1 MNTEKDKKTKNIS
14 AFPLPTDAGY
24 NGRTGVTLR
33 DYFAA
38 KAMQGLLANG
48 NTRGANLIRQSY
60 QIADEMME
68 ERNKIETNTNQLL

>member
-1 MNTEKDKKTKNIS
+1 MKYLEQ
-14 AFPLPTDAGY
+14 AFPGTHDGY
-24 NGRTGVTLR
+24 DGMTLH

-48 NTRGANLIRQSY
+48 NTRGANLIRLSY

-68 ERNKIETNTNQLL
+68 ERNKIEINTNQLL